1 MKKFSD
7 FRAWVHRLWIEN
19 CEEHFAH
26 AEPVLDV
33 KEYFQRYK
41 FWLKREYQHQQ
52 RKQQRLIL
60 EKQAVDQKIANS
72 YNHTHSISNLADT

>member
-1 MKKFSD
+1 MKKYSD

-60 EKQAVDQKIANS
+60 EKHTFDQKIANS

>member
-1 MKKFSD
+1 M
-7 FRAWVHRLWIEN
+7 HRLWIEN

-52 RKQQRLIL
+52 RKKQRTIL
-60 EKQAVDQKIANS
+60 EKHIVDQKIANS
-72 YNHTHSISNLADT
+72 YNHKHDISNLSDT

>member
-1 MKKFSD
+1 M
-7 FRAWVHRLWIEN
+7 HRLWIEN

-60 EKQAVDQKIANS
+60 EKHIVDQKIANS
-72 YNHTHSISNLADT
+72 YNHKHDI

>member
-1 MKKFSD
+1 MKKYSD

-26 AEPVLDV
+26 AEPVLGV
-33 KEYFQRYK
+33 NEYFQKYK

-52 RKQQRLIL
+52 RKQQRMIL

-72 YNHTHSISNLADT
+72 YNHKHSIINLSDT